1 MPLFLLILSFLLAA
15 LDWLAVTR
23 NIRRLKLWTK
33 PAVMVALIA
42 WLWAAG
48 GWVEPLPL
56 FGLALVFS
64 LAGDVLLM
72 MPPRWFIWGLFS
84 FLAAHIVYLAAFNP
98 SQPPLIPMIVLL
110 VIAGALMISILPR
123 LLRNIRIKPG
133 ARRLRVATAF
143 YSVFLT
149 LMAISAVLTLFR
161 PEWKPAA
168 AALAASG
175 GLLFFTSD
183 NLLAYDRFV
192 KPVRYGRLM
201 VRISYHL
208 GQIAL
213 IAAAVVQYVQ

>member
-1 MPLFLLILSFLLAA
+1 MPLGLLVLSFLLAA

-23 NIRRLKLWTK
+23 NIRRMKIWTK
-33 PAVMVALIA
+33 PAVMVVLMA

-48 GWVEPLPL
+48 GWIQPLPL

-72 MPPRWFIWGLFS
+72 MPPRWFVWGLLS
-84 FLAAHIVYLAAFNP
+84 FLTAHIVYMAAFNP
-98 SQPPLIPMIVLL
+98 DLPPLLPLLVLL
-110 VIAGALMISILPR
+110 AISAGLMAYILPR

-133 ARRLRVATAF
+133 AKRLRVAAAF

-149 LMAISAVLTLFR
+149 LMTISAVLTLFR
-161 PEWKPAA
+161 PEWKPVAA
-168 AALAASG
+168 SLAASG

-192 KPVRYGRLM
+192 RPVRYGRLM

-213 IAAAVVQYVQ
+213 IAAAVVQYAQ